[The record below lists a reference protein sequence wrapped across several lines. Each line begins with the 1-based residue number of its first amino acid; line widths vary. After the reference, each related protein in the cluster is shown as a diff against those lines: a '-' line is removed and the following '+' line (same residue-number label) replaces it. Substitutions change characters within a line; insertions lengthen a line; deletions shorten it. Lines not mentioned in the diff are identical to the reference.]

1 MKHSKAK
8 IDPKEKNLLRQASKS
23 HSKKHMAIMNALMNK
38 GKSFKIAHKEA
49 LKITKQVAKKK
60 NNLLNKIEHETGSR
74 FKKTSQSK
82 KRPKFSSMNKSKRR
96 SFKKANRGGR

>member
-1 MKHSKAK
+1 MALSKEQKNLMKKHSVH
-8 IDPKEKNLLRQASKS
+8 

-38 GKSFKIAHKEA
+38 GKSFKFAHRQA

-60 NNLLNKIEHETGSR
+60 NNLLNKIEHETASR

-82 KRPKFSSMNKSKRR
+82 RRPKFSSMNKSKRR
-96 SFKKANRGGR
+96 SFKKTS

>member
-1 MKHSKAK
+1 MSIDKNEKKLLKKANKH
-8 IDPKEKNLLRQASKS
+8 

-38 GKSFKIAHKEA
+38 GKSFKVAHREA

-82 KRPKFSSMNKSKRR
+82 RRPKFSSMNKHKKRT
-96 SFKKANRGGR
+96 FKKANRGGR

>member
-1 MKHSKAK
+1 MALTDRQKKTLKKHSVH
-8 IDPKEKNLLRQASKS
+8 
-23 HSKKHMAIMNALMNK
+23 HSKKHMAMMNALMNK
-38 GKSFKIAHKEA
+38 GKSFRFAHRQAMKIAG
-49 LKITKQVAKKK
+49 KQVAKKK

-82 KRPKFSSMNKSKRR
+82 RRPKFSSMNKSKKR

>member
-1 MKHSKAK
+1 MS
-8 IDPKEKNLLRQASKS
+8 IDRKEKKLLKKANKH

-38 GKSFKIAHKEA
+38 GKSFKQAHKEA
-49 LKITKQVAKKK
+49 LKITTQVAKKK

-82 KRPKFSSMNKSKRR
+82 RRPKFSSMNKHKKRT
-96 SFKKANRGGR
+96 FKKSNRGGR